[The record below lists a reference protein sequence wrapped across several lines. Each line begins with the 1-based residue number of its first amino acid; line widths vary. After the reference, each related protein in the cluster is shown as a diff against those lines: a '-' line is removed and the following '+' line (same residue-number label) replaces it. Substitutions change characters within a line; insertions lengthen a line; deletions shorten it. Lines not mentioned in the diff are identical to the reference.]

1 MDYTLISFGSG
12 EVTEYVMRSFA
23 AQNISP
29 QSVNH
34 VAKAEA
40 ASLLSEG
47 SSADC
52 VIIVGGG
59 ETAKKLLAKKAGVQ
73 LAVSETAGERYNVM
87 LKKNSAYA
95 LSPKAYEKF
104 VSYPEGF
111 EVLKPL
117 YGAECGA
124 VRVKGKKMLVYLPEE
139 KEDALYIF
147 SEEILP
153 RAVKCRGYEL
163 RSYQFKLFGAD
174 RAEMKRKL
182 SEMPKSRGYT
192 LSSYTD
198 YRKDTL
204 IGITFSR
211 KTEENEEREVISRLY
226 NLFSEYIYADSDISL
241 EQSAVDTLKVR
252 KKKVGV
258 GESLTGGLISSKIV
272 SVAGASE
279 VFDEGFVTY
288 ANESKHSVL
297 NVNEAT
303 LRKYG
308 AVSDQTAYEM
318 AVGLLSRGC
327 DYAVAT
333 TGIAGPEGGSAEK
346 PVGLCFT
353 AVGNMEGIHIYRQVF
368 EGDRNGIREQIACDA
383 LFKLIRMLS

>member
-1 MDYTLISFGSG
+1 M
-12 EVTEYVMRSFA
+12 
-23 AQNISP
+23 
-29 QSVNH
+29 
-34 VAKAEA
+34 
-40 ASLLSEG
+40 
-47 SSADC
+47 
-52 VIIVGGG
+52 
-59 ETAKKLLAKKAGVQ
+59 
-73 LAVSETAGERYNVM
+73 
-87 LKKNSAYA
+87 
-95 LSPKAYEKF
+95 
-104 VSYPEGF
+104 
-111 EVLKPL
+111 
-117 YGAECGA
+117 
-124 VRVKGKKMLVYLPEE
+124 
-139 KEDALYIF
+139 
-147 SEEILP
+147 
-153 RAVKCRGYEL
+153 
-163 RSYQFKLFGAD
+163 
-174 RAEMKRKL
+174 
-182 SEMPKSRGYT
+182 
-192 LSSYTD
+192 
-198 YRKDTL
+198 
-204 IGITFSR
+204 
-211 KTEENEEREVISRLY
+211 ISRLY

-241 EQSAVDTLKVR
+241 EQRAVDTLKVR